1 MIVFTYKDK
10 PVGIKQVGRDVGR
23 TVNSPSINLV
33 GVWRLKSAVIIDQE
47 SGERTE
53 TYGANV
59 LGRAIF
65 EATGRMIVML
75 VPSGRSHADSDADAA
90 QLFRSMVAY
99 SGRWSIDG
107 EKFVTR
113 VDMAWE
119 PSWIGTEQ
127 VRYYAFDGQTLSL
140 RTAVI
145 EVPAR
150 PDVRLSANSTGNK
163 KARRRR

>member
-23 TVNSPSINLV
+23 TMNSPSINLV

-119 PSWIGTEQ
+119 PSWIGTDQ

-150 PDVRLSANSTGNK
+150 PGRKIVGQLDWEQES
-163 KARRRR
+163 

>member
-1 MIVFTYKDK
+1 MI
-10 PVGIKQVGRDVGR
+10 
-23 TVNSPSINLV
+23 
-33 GVWRLKSAVIIDQE
+33 A
-47 SGERTE
+47 
-53 TYGANV
+53 
-59 LGRAIF
+59 
-65 EATGRMIVML
+65 ML

-127 VRYYAFDGQTLSL
+127 VRYFAFDGQTLSL

-150 PDVRLSANSTGNK
+150 PGRKIVGQLDWEQES
-163 KARRRR
+163 

>member
-1 MIVFTYKDK
+1 LNHD
-10 PVGIKQVGRDVGR
+10 
-23 TVNSPSINLV
+23 SPSFDLV

-47 SGERTE
+47 SDERTE
-53 TYGANV
+53 MYGASL

-65 EATGRMIVML
+65 EPNGRMIAML
-75 VPSGRSHADSDADAA
+75 VPSGRSEAASDADAA
-90 QLFRSMVAY
+90 KLFRSMVAY

-145 EVPAR
+145 ELPSR
-150 PDVRLSANSTGNK
+150 PGRKVVGQLDWEQES
-163 KARRRR
+163 